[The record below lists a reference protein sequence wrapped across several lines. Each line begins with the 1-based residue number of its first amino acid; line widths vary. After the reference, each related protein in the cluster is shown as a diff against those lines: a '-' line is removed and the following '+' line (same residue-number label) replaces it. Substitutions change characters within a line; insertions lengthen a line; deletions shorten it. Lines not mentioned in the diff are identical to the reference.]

1 MTHKC
6 CIQNKHL
13 LPQSGRQFVALANA
27 ADVAN
32 ISLHLL
38 TLVRLTSSPMLII
51 VMLTRAVQYA
61 GFILKNSAI
70 FTVFFFQTGKTLR
83 SLRKHR
89 EHVIPTELHYWL
101 TNLVKNW
108 NQLLHR
114 RKEINSG
121 PDKCFK

>member
-70 FTVFFFQTGKTLR
+70 FTVFFSNWQDFKITEETQRARDTNRVTL
-83 SLRKHR
+83 LA
-89 EHVIPTELHYWL
+89 
-101 TNLVKNW
+101 
-108 NQLLHR
+108 
-114 RKEINSG
+114 
-121 PDKCFK
+121 DKPC